1 MVYDDCA
8 YHRKLFFYAFITM
21 MPLITIC
28 NLIMYGNPL
37 LDSVVYARQLCWL
50 TDQGEVVT
58 GSGSE
63 EDQNGGDDGEND

>member
-1 MVYDDCA
+1 MV
-8 YHRKLFFYAFITM
+8 
-21 MPLITIC
+21 PLITIC

-58 GSGSE
+58 ESGSE
-63 EDQNGGDDGEND
+63 EGESGGDDAEND